1 MDRRCP
7 ECPWTG
13 ATGREVADHRRTR
26 HGAQQVVCP
35 YCPCYNLHQTPSSLK
50 RHIRNQH
57 PVHDDGLLGTGIMY
71 YFAVHSAAYRSI
83 ARDIPNVES
92 EIALQ
97 AQATLRRW
105 SDIAGS
111 TESKRVVAQAERDWA
126 KQEQP
131 RDRNVFPDL
140 GADLLPEDL
149 SEAVALLQGEAL
161 QIGDIPLPPSP
172 GPAASLSSVPPII
185 PPAPRLQE
193 VPQAPLAPRPQ
204 ELTALGK
211 LPSLGPSAMELL
223 ETGSWPALCAGRRDW
238 SKGQV
243 MLEIPAMR
251 IQWPP
256 SNWEEMSREQKRAAW
271 QALATLYTWMDEPDG
286 RFPISGP
293 GRLMDDYS
301 FLALPGSGNGP
312 EPKTSVDK
320 ALGQLRASNHKA
332 LKQVA
337 GKGAPLE
344 PELTSSL
351 QASRHAGPA
360 RRRAVLRQ
368 VAEAKVPLRPLW
380 KAPPAAPPV
389 KPPST
394 VPAYSPTMPE
404 M

>member
-1 MDRRCP
+1 
-7 ECPWTG
+7 
-13 ATGREVADHRRTR
+13 
-26 HGAQQVVCP
+26 
-35 YCPCYNLHQTPSSLK
+35 
-50 RHIRNQH
+50 
-57 PVHDDGLLGTGIMY
+57 MY